1 MKKLKESGLD
11 DSEDRWL
18 LRFVQEI
25 IDKLPKVDVTDTNV
39 GDKWIPCSERLPEH
53 HGFVLVT
60 DKEHGVKTDFVSC
73 FTNRFACHRNVIA
86 WMEFPKPYVEKP
98 KVSAVGDAKWKQAM
112 MRHFE
117 KVE

>member
-1 MKKLKESGLD
+1 MIDEKLLMEKLKESGLD

-25 IDKLPKVDVTDTNV
+25 IDKLPKV
-39 GDKWIPCSERLPEH
+39 GEWIPCSEGLPTH
-53 HGFVLVT
+53 NDFVLVT
-60 DKEHGVKTDFVSC
+60 DKEHGVKIDFVSC

-86 WMEFPKPYVEKP
+86 WMELPKPYVKRPE
-98 KVSAVGDAKWKQAM
+98 VAAVEDAKWKEAM